1 MNTYSIYLTRKFSIE
16 HALHWD
22 IFDNKIDIYML
33 YTDTNA
39 KIIYSGNELFLRP
52 SYKRGQLVA
61 KKKKGFS
68 ILLIYT
74 YSIIDIFQGNNS
86 TWFCLIWWLRMWH
99 KNINDPKMK
108 TYQVNNW
115 PHFGLWIPSQEHCAS
130 QEYGIHLMDQW
141 V

>member
-1 MNTYSIYLTRKFSIE
+1 
-16 HALHWD
+16 
-22 IFDNKIDIYML
+22 ML

-86 TWFCLIWWLRMWH
+86 T
-99 KNINDPKMK
+99 
-108 TYQVNNW
+108 
-115 PHFGLWIPSQEHCAS
+115 
-130 QEYGIHLMDQW
+130 
-141 V
+141 